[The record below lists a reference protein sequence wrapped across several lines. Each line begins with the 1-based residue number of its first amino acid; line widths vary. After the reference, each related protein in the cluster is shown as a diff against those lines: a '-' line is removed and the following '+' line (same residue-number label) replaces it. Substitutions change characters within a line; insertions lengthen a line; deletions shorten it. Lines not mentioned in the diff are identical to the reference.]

1 MTRLISL
8 CVILYVCDVTC
19 ISYTHSYRDAFMVT
33 SPGSSFSH
41 TGHANY
47 HSNLRSSS
55 SGPLQLQLQPNTTS
69 FSTSSSS
76 SSWDVMCANGF
87 ILHGVYRDV
96 YAYRSRYVVAC
107 LYMHTFISVY
117 IHTNSK
123 YSLYSMYISIV
134 YTLSFCVLYY
144 TILYYNI
151 PHISYNICMFYSMY
165 VY

>member
-1 MTRLISL
+1 MLYCYNYNCNSCIYYMTRLISL

-55 SGPLQLQLQPNTTS
+55 SDPLQLQLQPYTTS
-69 FSTSSSS
+69 SSTSS

-96 YAYRSRYVVAC
+96 YAYRSRYIIIYLLILC
-107 LYMHTFISVY
+107 
-117 IHTNSK
+117 N
-123 YSLYSMYISIV
+123 ISIV
-134 YTLSFCVLYY
+134 YTLSYCIPYY
-144 TILYYNI
+144 TTYIL
-151 PHISYNICMFYSMY
+151 
-165 VY
+165 

>member
-55 SGPLQLQLQPNTTS
+55 SDPLQLQFQPNNTTS
-69 FSTSSSS
+69 STSSSTS
-76 SSWDVMCANGF
+76 SSASWDVMCANGF

-96 YAYRSRYVVAC
+96 YAYRSRYLVTIVD
-107 LYMHTFISVY
+107 FINY
-117 IHTNSK
+117 IPQ
-123 YSLYSMYISIV
+123 SLLVLLTVFSYLHVNISRV
-134 YTLSFCVLYY
+134 FFMLPY
-144 TILYYNI
+144 TILY
-151 PHISYNICMFYSMY
+151 ICVY
-165 VY
+165 VHVW